1 MGQERHYYNRLVSG
15 DILILFSYYLKK
27 EQMSMLKVENHGNA
41 LQAAAHR
48 GYLEIVQL
56 LLEKGVDVNR
66 KIGAGTRI

>member
-1 MGQERHYYNRLVSG
+1 
-15 DILILFSYYLKK
+15 
-27 EQMSMLKVENHGNA
+27 MLKVENHGNA